1 MEDYKKAVQYMAS
14 EQVDTEFGNKGNQH
28 AAIVLSNMLKYSKE
42 SFKIFSGSFNK
53 DVTNDQEFIG
63 ELQSFLESGKTFQLY
78 LEKYPQ
84 DNEIIGALKLVFD
97 AQTKNPE
104 AVQVKEATQ
113 TFKDDLSRIFREGKP
128 YHFAIADSKA
138 FRIEIDAKEYKATC
152 NFNDPRTAEK
162 LTNIFND
169 HFGL

>member
-14 EQVDTEFGNKGNQH
+14 EQVNNEFGNKGNEH

-42 SFKIFSGSFNK
+42 NFKMFSGSFNK
-53 DVTNDQEFIG
+53 DVTDDIEFIG

-84 DNEIIGALKLVFD
+84 DHQITGALKLVFD
-97 AQTKNPE
+97 AQAKNPE
-104 AVQVKEATQ
+104 AVQIKEATQ
-113 TFKDDLSRIFREGKP
+113 AFKDTLGAIFREGKP
-128 YHFAIADSKA
+128 YHFAIADKKA
-138 FRIEIDAKEYKATC
+138 FRIEIDAEGYKATC